1 MHRFNIHFFGPTAI
15 DDPAIGDAEGLLKI
29 FSSKENAYVVNTS
42 DERIKEV
49 VIYDLMG
56 QQVLRKTVPSQ
67 NTLKLYVSDQT
78 GYYVVRVLTDK
89 KVHTEKIL
97 ILK

>member
-1 MHRFNIHFFGPTAI
+1 M
-15 DDPAIGDAEGLLKI
+15 
-29 FSSKENAYVVNTS
+29 VNTS
-42 DERIKEV
+42 DEKIKEV

-56 QQVLRKTVPSQ
+56 QQVLRKTVPNLNS
-67 NTLKLYVSDQT
+67 LKFYVTDQT